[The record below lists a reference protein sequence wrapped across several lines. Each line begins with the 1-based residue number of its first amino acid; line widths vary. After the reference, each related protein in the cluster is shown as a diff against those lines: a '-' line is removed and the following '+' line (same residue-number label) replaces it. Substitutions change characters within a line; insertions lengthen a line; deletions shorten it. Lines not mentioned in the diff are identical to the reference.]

1 MLQFCQMTDLK
12 RVFKTKTFDRWA
24 KKALSD
30 KVLCNAAREIEQGL
44 YEADL
49 GGGICKKRV
58 AIAGMGKSGGT
69 RTLVAKQHAAAIF
82 FLLGREKSA
91 PGTDFSDAAVEAVRL
106 IGARLQIQPMSKL
119 DEMKENGSLKEICN
133 A

>member
-1 MLQFCQMTDLK
+1 MLQFCKITDPK

-24 KKALSD
+24 KKVLSD

-69 RTLVAKQHAAAIF
+69 RTLVAKQHAASIF

-106 IGARLQIQPMSKL
+106 IGARLQIQPMAKL
-119 DEMKENGSLKEICN
+119 DEMEENGSLKEIFN

>member
-1 MLQFCQMTDLK
+1 MPQK

-24 KKALSD
+24 KKLLGD
-30 KVLCNAAREIEQGL
+30 EVLCRAAREIEQGL
-44 YEADL
+44 FEADL

-82 FLLGREKSA
+82 FLLGREKSS
-91 PGTDFSDAAVEAVRL
+91 PGADFSDAAVEAAKL
-106 IGARLQIQPMSKL
+106 IGANLQIQPMLKL
-119 DEMKENGSLKEICN
+119 DEMKADGSVKEICN
-133 A
+133 AQKYQ